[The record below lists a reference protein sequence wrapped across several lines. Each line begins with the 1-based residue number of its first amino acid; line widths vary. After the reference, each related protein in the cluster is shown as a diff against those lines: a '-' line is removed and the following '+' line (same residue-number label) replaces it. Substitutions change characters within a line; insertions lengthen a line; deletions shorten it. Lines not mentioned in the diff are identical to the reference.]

1 MRARFALI
9 GLLVLAP
16 LVGLVS
22 RAEPAAAAPVGLY
35 EGKIYGAGPPGPDA
49 AIPLEAAALAQR
61 LRATRQ
67 SLQDAIDRWRTD
79 VDPREGTPRDVTLYA
94 LHEQRIYVLL
104 TARRH
109 LAREVVDRLHDPIA
123 AEARAILAA
132 KRELGALATPAPR
145 RRFRTGP
152 AKPAGVLLRYYR
164 KAERRFG
171 VSWKVLAA
179 VNFVESAFGRMRNKS
194 SAGAQGPMQFIPS
207 TWDAYGMGGDIDDPH
222 DAIMGAANYLHAS
235 GAPEDNRRALYA
247 YNPSRAY
254 VDAVMSYTR
263 RIRRDRHRYFA
274 FHSWQVFV
282 HTPSGIVR
290 ITGPGLDR

>member
-1 MRARFALI
+1 
-9 GLLVLAP
+9 LLVLAP

-35 EGKIYGAGPPGPDA
+35 EGKVYGAGPPGPDA

-79 VDPREGTPRDVTLYA
+79 GDPREGTPRDVTLYA

-132 KRELGALATPAPR
+132 KRALGALATPAPR

-222 DAIMGAANYLHAS
+222 DAIMGAANYLHVS

>member
-1 MRARFALI
+1 MQARFALI
-9 GLLVLAP
+9 GLVFLAP
-16 LVGLVS
+16 LVGLIS
-22 RAEPAAAAPVGLY
+22 RAEPAAAAPAGLY
-35 EGKIYGAGPPGPDA
+35 EGHVVSSSPPDPDA
-49 AIPLEAAALAQR
+49 AIPLDPARLADR
-61 LRATRQ
+61 LRKTRE
-67 SLQDAIDRWRTD
+67 SLQGAIDRWRAEG
-79 VDPREGTPRDVTLYA
+79 DPRDGTPREVTLYA

-104 TARRH
+104 TSRRH
-109 LAREVVDRLHDPIA
+109 LARNVLDRLQGSVA
-123 AEARAILAA
+123 AEARDILAA
-132 KRELGALATPAPR
+132 RRALAALASPAPR

-207 TWDAYGMGGDIDDPH
+207 TWDAYGMGGDIQDPH

-235 GAPEDNRRALYA
+235 GAPENNRRALYA

-254 VDAVMSYTR
+254 VNAVLSYAR
-263 RIRRDRHRYFA
+263 RMRRDRHRYFA

>member
-1 MRARFALI
+1 
-9 GLLVLAP
+9 
-16 LVGLVS
+16 
-22 RAEPAAAAPVGLY
+22 
-35 EGKIYGAGPPGPDA
+35 
-49 AIPLEAAALAQR
+49 
-61 LRATRQ
+61 
-67 SLQDAIDRWRTD
+67 
-79 VDPREGTPRDVTLYA
+79 
-94 LHEQRIYVLL
+94 
-104 TARRH
+104 
-109 LAREVVDRLHDPIA
+109 
-123 AEARAILAA
+123 
-132 KRELGALATPAPR
+132 
-145 RRFRTGP
+145 
-152 AKPAGVLLRYYR
+152 
-164 KAERRFG
+164 
-171 VSWKVLAA
+171 VLAA